1 MNGTAVKR
9 TGGKKRWILLA
20 ALAVVFLLLI
30 LALDSRLT
38 VRTYTLETDKVTAPV
53 RLAVVTDLHSC
64 AYGENQ
70 EELASAVLNLDPQPD
85 GVLLVGDIVDDQ
97 LPEENAWT
105 AVSRLAEFYCCFY
118 VTGNHEWWSG
128 EAERICQEMERLG
141 VAVLRGQSVSL
152 STSQGQTVDLC
163 GIDDSDSGAEGQLE
177 QVGNSVNETT
187 FTILMAHRPEMIDQ
201 YRTYPFD
208 LVVSG
213 HAHGGQWRIPGL
225 LNGLYAPNQGLF
237 PRYAGGQYDWEETTL
252 VVSRG
257 LAREST
263 RIPRL
268 FNRPEVVVLDIL
280 PS

>member
-128 EAERICQEMERLG
+128 EAERICREMER
-141 VAVLRGQSVSL
+141 
-152 STSQGQTVDLC
+152 
-163 GIDDSDSGAEGQLE
+163 SGGGGAAG
-177 QVGNSVNETT
+177 
-187 FTILMAHRPEMIDQ
+187 PECV
-201 YRTYPFD
+201 PE
-208 LVVSG
+208 
-213 HAHGGQWRIPGL
+213 HIPGPDSESVRHRRP
-225 LNGLYAPNQGLF
+225 GF
-237 PRYAGGQYDWEETTL
+237 
-252 VVSRG
+252 
-257 LAREST
+257 RERRASW
-263 RIPRL
+263 
-268 FNRPEVVVLDIL
+268 NRWATV
-280 PS
+280 